1 MNITF
6 ISAGAGS
13 GKTYRLTE
21 ILFKALHGGEARAS
35 GILATTFTKKAA
47 SELRERAR
55 GALLQKRAWLLASE
69 IGAAR
74 IGTVTT
80 RLMVVKGMIYSMVAM
95 AMTHSMAMAAMI
107 FLMAV
112 MAKTR

>member
-47 SELRERAR
+47 SELRDVPEAKIPV
-55 GALLQKRAWLLASE
+55 QK
-69 IGAAR
+69 
-74 IGTVTT
+74 
-80 RLMVVKGMIYSMVAM
+80 
-95 AMTHSMAMAAMI
+95 
-107 FLMAV
+107 
-112 MAKTR
+112 